1 MTMGKVMLN
10 GEEIPIT
17 SRKMREIS
25 GFVFQEDVILST
37 MTVREAITMSAN
49 LRLPDSLPPKI
60 RKERI
65 DEIIEMLNLQSCAQ
79 TKVGDS
85 IKKGISGG
93 ERKRTSIAMELITNP
108 PVLFLDEPTSG
119 LDTKNAYS
127 VVKILHELA
136 HLQGRTVIATIHQ
149 PSSEIFHMFDDLL
162 LMSQGQILYYGPAI
176 HAVEYFA
183 ERGFV
188 CPQYTNP
195 SDYFFMQVVNEPG
208 SLLTQW
214 KESKEYQDL
223 LHDITVSKTTKA
235 GIPKETL
242 NQKASFINQFRYL
255 LNRAG
260 KNAWRN
266 RMIMQAK
273 LLQNTVVGLIVGL
286 IYYNTDDKSIAT
298 QIQVILFL
306 KIACRISMGRCTL

>member
-1 MTMGKVMLN
+1 MTSGKVMLN

-49 LRLPDSLPPKI
+49 LRLPDSVPPKV
-60 RKERI
+60 RSERI
-65 DEIIEMLNLQSCAQ
+65 SEIIEILNLQSCSQ

-127 VVKILHELA
+127 VVKILHDLA

-162 LMSQGQILYYGPAI
+162 LMSQGQILYYGPAS
-176 HAVEYFA
+176 HAVEYFS

-195 SDYFFMQVVNEPG
+195 SDYFFMHVVNEPG

-223 LHDITVSKTTKA
+223 LHDITVSKAITA
-235 GIPKETL
+235 GVPKEAL
-242 NQKASFINQFRYL
+242 NQRASFFNQFRYL

-273 LLQNTVVGLIVGL
+273 IMQNVVVGLLVAL
-286 IYYNTDDKSIAT
+286 IYHNTNEKSVAT
-298 QIQVILFL
+298 QIQVTPNF
-306 KIACRISMGRCTL
+306 

>member
-1 MTMGKVMLN
+1 MGKVMLN

-49 LRLPDSLPPKI
+49 LRLPDSLSPKI

-65 DEIIEMLNLQSCAQ
+65 EEIIEILNLQSCAN

-127 VVKILHELA
+127 VVKILYELA

-162 LMSQGQILYYGPAI
+162 LMSQGQILYYGPAS

-183 ERGFV
+183 DRGFV

-195 SDYFFMQVVNEPG
+195 SDYFFMHVVNEPG
-208 SLLTQW
+208 SLLSQW
-214 KESKEYQDL
+214 KESKEFQDL
-223 LHDITVSKTTKA
+223 LYEITISKNITA
-235 GIPKETL
+235 GVPREAL
-242 NQKASFINQFRYL
+242 HQRASFINQFRYL
-255 LNRAG
+255 MNRAG

-266 RMIMQAK
+266 RMIIQAK
-273 LLQNTVVGLIVGL
+273 LLQNTIVGIIVGL
-286 IYYNTDDKSIAT
+286 IYFNTDEKNIAT
-298 QIQVILFL
+298 QIQVTKLFNNPV
-306 KIACRISMGRCTL
+306 GH